1 MLASE
6 FPSLDI
12 WLLNSANVLYVFCY
26 GVRDVLW
33 LRILAV
39 AAMLLLLPYF
49 YMFDMYGCIYWQL
62 VFMAINLFW
71 IILILMERRPPVM
84 TVDQRSLYSTVF
96 KGCCSARDMLRL
108 LNHAEWKDATLGT
121 KLMEKDTEPDQLLLI
136 HNGAATVEVNGQEV
150 AKLGS
155 GDLVGEI
162 SFLTQGKTVA
172 DVISNGPIKYLSWKR
187 DILEK
192 LFHSKIELKS
202 AIHEVIGRDLVQ
214 ELVSPHKE
222 IPEIPKKSRF
232 S

>member
-1 MLASE
+1 MLANE

-12 WLLNSANVLYVFCY
+12 WLLNAANVLYVFCY

-39 AAMLLLLPYF
+39 AAMLLLLPYY
-49 YMFDMYGCIYWQL
+49 YMFNMYGCIYWQL

-71 IILILMERRPPVM
+71 IIMILMERRPPAM
-84 TVDQRSLYSTVF
+84 TADQRSLYNTVF
-96 KGCCSARDMLRL
+96 EGCCSAKDMLRL

-121 KLMEKDTEPDQLLLI
+121 KLIEKDTNPDQLLLI
-136 HNGAATVEVNGQEV
+136 HTGAATVEVDGKEV
-150 AKLGS
+150 AQLGS
-155 GDLVGEI
+155 GDLVGEM

-172 DVISNGPIKYLSWKR
+172 DVISKGPIKYLSWQREK
-187 DILEK
+187 LEK

-214 ELVSPHKE
+214 KLISPHVE
-222 IPEIPKKSRF
+222 IPEIPKESRL

>member
-1 MLASE
+1 MLANE

-39 AAMLLLLPYF
+39 AAMLLLLPYY

-84 TVDQRSLYSTVF
+84 TADQRSLYNTVF
-96 KGCCSARDMLRL
+96 KGCCSAKDMVRL

-121 KLMEKDTEPDQLLLI
+121 KLIEKDTEPDQLLLI

-155 GDLVGEI
+155 GDLVGEM
-162 SFLTQGKTVA
+162 SFLTQCKTVA
-172 DVISNGPIKYLSWKR
+172 DVISIGPIKYLSWKR

-202 AIHEVIGRDLVQ
+202 AFHEVIGRDLVQ
-214 ELVSPHKE
+214 KLISPHKE
-222 IPEIPKKSRF
+222 IPGIPKKSRF